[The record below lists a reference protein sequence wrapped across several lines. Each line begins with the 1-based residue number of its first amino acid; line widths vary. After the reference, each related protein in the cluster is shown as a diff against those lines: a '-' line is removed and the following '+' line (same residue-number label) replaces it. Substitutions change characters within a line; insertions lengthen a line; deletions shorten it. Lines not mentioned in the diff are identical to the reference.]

1 LKTTLD
7 CLPCLLGQALNGAR
21 LAAPDDPEAHK
32 AAVLSWAGAFPEM
45 DLHRSPPDL
54 AGDLYGMLTEAT
66 GSADPFA
73 EQKSEANR
81 RALEA
86 WPRLSEMVAGAD
98 DPLEAALMLSV
109 IGNYADH
116 GAPHQA
122 DFMAA
127 VEDECG
133 QSLAGPELDALRE
146 TARAGGMVLIIGD
159 NCGEIVFDK
168 LMVRELQELGARV
181 TYAVRG
187 RPVLNDATLDDAREV
202 GMDELCEVVSSGVDS
217 PGTVLSR
224 CSREFRRLLGEAGAV
239 VSKGQGNYEGLVGE
253 LPGVFF
259 AFKVKCAAVARH
271 VGREQGS
278 TVFIRP

>member
-1 LKTTLD
+1 
-7 CLPCLLGQALNGAR
+7 
-21 LAAPDDPEAHK
+21 
-32 AAVLSWAGAFPEM
+32 
-45 DLHRSPPDL
+45 
-54 AGDLYGMLTEAT
+54 
-66 GSADPFA
+66 
-73 EQKSEANR
+73 
-81 RALEA
+81 
-86 WPRLSEMVAGAD
+86 
-98 DPLEAALMLSV
+98 
-109 IGNYADH
+109 
-116 GAPHQA
+116 
-122 DFMAA
+122 
-127 VEDECG
+127 
-133 QSLAGPELDALRE
+133 
-146 TARAGGMVLIIGD
+146 
-159 NCGEIVFDK
+159 
-168 LMVRELQELGARV
+168 MVRELQELGARV